1 MLNNTRAKDI
11 LRQVIVLVF
20 GFGQVLASYFAQLTG
35 MGQDMGSRWSGGFN
49 PAQPSSYAFAIWGI
63 VFPAVMAYAVYQA
76 LPAQREHPLLRRIGW
91 YMGTA
96 FILITAWSLLAQL
109 YAADLLLAILLF
121 GIWWV
126 LVPPYLAIA
135 ATAEKSAADRILI
148 AFPINILIGWVS
160 VAVFAGFGNA
170 ATAAG
175 FTDLYIFVALVLLAG
190 IVGALF
196 TYLGRGNL
204 AYPLAVIWGLVGV
217 VIANWVRPANS
228 TVTYAAAGMI
238 TVILLVLLMM
248 FIAWRRRIG
257 KAASAME

>member
-1 MLNNTRAKDI
+1 MLNNTRANDI
-11 LRQVIVLVF
+11 LRQMTILFF
-20 GFGQVLASYFAQLTG
+20 GFVQVLASYFAQLTG
-35 MGQDMGSRWSGGFN
+35 IGQDMGSRWSGGFN

-91 YMGTA
+91 YMAAA

-109 YAADLLLAILLF
+109 YAPDLLLAILLF

-135 ATAEKSAADRILI
+135 HTTEKSTADRIMI
-148 AFPINILIGWVS
+148 AFPINILIGWLS

-175 FTDLYIFVALVLLAG
+175 FTDLYIYVSLVLLAG

-204 AYPLAVIWGLVGV
+204 AYPLAVVWGLVGV
-217 VIANWVRPANS
+217 VLANKARTEYS

-248 FIAWRRRIG
+248 FIAWRLRKG
-257 KAASAME
+257 KAAPAIE